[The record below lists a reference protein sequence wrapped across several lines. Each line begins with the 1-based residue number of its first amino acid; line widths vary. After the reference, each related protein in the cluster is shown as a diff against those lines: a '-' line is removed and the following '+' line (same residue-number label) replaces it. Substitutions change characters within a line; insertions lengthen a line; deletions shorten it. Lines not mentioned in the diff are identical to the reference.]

1 MSFLEKKMQLQEPF
15 PTQIHLMMCSVSW
28 IIPMPEKEKEWRI
41 AMDAKMQSIDGYQWK
56 ELLIPLGKFQ

>member
-15 PTQIHLMMCSVSW
+15 PTQIHLMMCGISR

-41 AMDAKMQSIDGYQWK
+41 VMMQRCK
-56 ELLIPLGKFQ
+56 A